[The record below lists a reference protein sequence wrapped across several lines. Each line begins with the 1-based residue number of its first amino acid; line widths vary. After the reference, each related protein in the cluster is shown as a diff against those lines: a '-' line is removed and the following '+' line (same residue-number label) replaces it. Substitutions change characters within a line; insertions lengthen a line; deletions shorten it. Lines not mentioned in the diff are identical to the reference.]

1 MILMYSIIQ
10 LGIKQWNKQIKN
22 LKGSLT
28 RNTKHEL
35 NVYALMQ
42 AGRCPL
48 PLQSA
53 EAAAQGWQGREEQE
67 V

>member
-1 MILMYSIIQ
+1 
-10 LGIKQWNKQIKN
+10 
-22 LKGSLT
+22 
-28 RNTKHEL
+28 
-35 NVYALMQ
+35 MQ